1 MAVRLEH
8 PSVSSARGLVQPK
21 GPILLLEQEQR
32 EHIDGKLTLLAR
44 RSIWLPQLDIDTPTR
59 LFMSADDF
67 FPASYRKRLI
77 DNLFLIKTCDD
88 LDRILQALRERLC
101 DEPTQ
106 HLPYRL
112 CGACDGDVNGHRH
125 IRATLM
131 HLTLT
136 RGRIAVTLWV
146 CRRLNVDF

>member
-1 MAVRLEH
+1 MPENILRNCDVGLIAVHSLE
-8 PSVSSARGLVQPK
+8 
-21 GPILLLEQEQR
+21 
-32 EHIDGKLTLLAR
+32 
-44 RSIWLPQLDIDTPTR
+44 
-59 LFMSADDF
+59 
-67 FPASYRKRLI
+67 
-77 DNLFLIKTCDD
+77 
-88 LDRILQALRERLC
+88 ALRERLC